1 MDQRDKERVEA
12 WLGTRVAVEG
22 RAPGGASNVTWFV
35 RVGDVAAV
43 LRHAP
48 RTGATLATA
57 HDLVREARALRAL
70 ASTAVP
76 VPRLLACCED
86 DTVLGVPFVVTE
98 RRSGACLADRAPVH
112 LDVGSLADHAV
123 DVLADLHSVDHA
135 RFDIVVPA
143 TSYLLRQIDR
153 WHVQLQRTPTAR
165 RLGDLDPVVAWLHD
179 ARPVDEARTIVHG
192 DYGFHNLLVSASRV
206 EAVLDF
212 ELATLGD
219 PVADLYSFLK
229 SWGPGALAPN
239 PANDLVARA
248 PAARTR
254 DELLARY
261 AGRTGR
267 PVLEHRSFYDAFGL
281 WRSIGIFEGIH
292 ARSGGT
298 RFAEETPRLVATIR
312 AMMSGA
318 HEQR

>member
-1 MDQRDKERVEA
+1 MDERDARRVEA
-12 WLGTRVAVEG
+12 WLGARVVVEG
-22 RAPGGASNVTWFV
+22 RASAGASNVTWFV

-43 LRHAP
+43 LRHPP
-48 RTGATLATA
+48 RTGGTLATA
-57 HDLVREARALRAL
+57 HDLGREARALRAF
-70 ASTAVP
+70 AGTPVP

-98 RRSGACLADRAPVH
+98 RRAGACLAEAAPAH
-112 LDVGSLADHAV
+112 LDVASLADHAI
-123 DVLADLHSVDHA
+123 DVLADLHAVDPT
-135 RFDIVVPA
+135 RFDMDVPRS
-143 TSYLLRQIDR
+143 SYLVRQIDR
-153 WHVQLQRTPTAR
+153 WHGQLQRTPTAG
-165 RLGDLDPVVAWLHD
+165 RLGDLGPVVAWLHD
-179 ARPVDEARTIVHG
+179 SRPIDEARTIVHG
-192 DYGFHNLLVSASRV
+192 DYGFHNLLVTASRV

-219 PVADLYSFLK
+219 PVADLFSFLK
-229 SWGPGALAPN
+229 SWGPAAFAPN
-239 PANDLVARA
+239 PANDLVALA
-248 PAARTR
+248 PAARSR

-261 AGRTGR
+261 AQATGR
-267 PVLEHRSFYDAFGL
+267 RVLQHRAFYDAFGL

-298 RFAEETPRLVATIR
+298 RFVAETPRLVATIR